1 MSTKTIS
8 VENVKISNGIEKKLP
23 ILVVQL
29 KSAAPPPP
37 PKKKLAVAAPI
48 NKRARLAKINK
59 RKEFLRRAG
68 ANSRFPATT
77 WDLIKKR
84 VGCIRLNKD
93 THALL
98 EQIVTKRMKAVLSR
112 TLVVSNRKML
122 HASDI
127 HTALDSLNSSVAI

>member
-1 MSTKTIS
+1 MSTKTIT
-8 VENVKISNGIEKKLP
+8 VENVEISNGIKEKLP
-23 ILVVQL
+23 ILVVKL
-29 KSAAPPPP
+29 KSVAPPPA
-37 PKKKLAVAAPI
+37 KKKLAVVAPI

-59 RKEFLRRAG
+59 RKETLRRAG

-84 VGCIRLNKD
+84 VGCIRLKKE
-93 THALL
+93 THVLL
-98 EQIVTKRMKAVLSR
+98 AQIVTGRMKAVLSR